1 MPCFE
6 LPHNHG
12 TGENDLYLHR
22 ELQKE
27 PAFLAA
33 AELFKQLSDPT
44 RIRIFWLLCHQEA
57 CVMNIAAMLDMSS
70 PAISHH
76 LRSLTESGLII
87 SRRDGKE
94 VYYQSAKNEK
104 GDLLHK
110 MLETVMQISCPSNSP
125 SYADSQEQVVF
136 QVHQYLVTHIQER
149 ITIEELSRQFHMN
162 STTLKK
168 TFKEVYGV
176 SIAAHIKEHR
186 MAKAAQLLS
195 ETALSVSATA
205 RQTGYESQSRFTAAF
220 RDWFGMTPMEFRKAS
235 REGAPVPRP
244 ETDCIL

>member
-6 LPHNHG
+6 LPHDHG
-12 TGENDLYLHR
+12 TSENDLYLHR

-33 AELFKQLSDPT
+33 AEIFKQLSDPT
-44 RIRIFWLLCHQEA
+44 RVRIFWLLCHQEA

-104 GDLLHK
+104 GELLHK
-110 MLETVMQISCPSNSP
+110 ILETVMEIGCPGNSL
-125 SYADSQEQVVF
+125 SHVDSQEQVIF
-136 QVHQYLVTHIQER
+136 KVHQYLVAHIHER

-195 ETALSVSATA
+195 ETPLSISSIA

-220 RDWFGMTPMEFRKAS
+220 RDFFGMTPMEFRKAS
-235 REGAPVPRP
+235 REGVPLPKP
-244 ETDCIL
+244 ETDCI